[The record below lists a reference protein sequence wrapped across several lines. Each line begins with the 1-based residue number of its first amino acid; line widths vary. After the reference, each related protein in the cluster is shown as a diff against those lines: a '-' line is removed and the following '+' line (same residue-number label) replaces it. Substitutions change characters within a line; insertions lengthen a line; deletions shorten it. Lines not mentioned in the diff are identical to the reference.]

1 MEKNKDAEKDIINA
15 ARKVFYNKGFKEASM
30 RDIATEANVNL
41 AMVNYYFR
49 SKENLF
55 YIIFDEAF
63 GILYNKIAEIAKKE
77 SVDIIEKIK
86 TIINEYS
93 DFFNKQPHILIFI
106 LGEVFRNPEKIGIRI
121 RSKLQQSNAFSVLNK
136 QFETAIINGIIKPV
150 STLSVLINI
159 LSLIIFPLLAKP
171 LINEALNIDSNV
183 MDSILESRKQDV
195 ADIIINSIS
204 P

>member
-1 MEKNKDAEKDIINA
+1 MKKNKDAERDIINA
-15 ARKVFYNKGFKEASM
+15 ARKAFYNKGFKEASM

-63 GILYNKIAEIAKKE
+63 GILYNKIAEIAGKE
-77 SVDIIEKIK
+77 SIDIIEKIK
-86 TIINEYS
+86 TIINEYC
-93 DFFNKQPHILIFI
+93 DFFNKQPYILMFI
-106 LGEVFRNPEKIGIRI
+106 LGEVLRNPEKIGIRI
-121 RSKLQQSNAFSVLNK
+121 RTKLQQSNAFSILNK
-136 QFETAIINGIIKPV
+136 QFETAIAKGVIKPV
-150 STLSVLINI
+150 STLSVVINI

-171 LINEALNIDSNV
+171 LIKKALNIDSNV
-183 MDSILESRKQDV
+183 IDSILESRKQDV
-195 ADIIINSIS
+195 INIIINSIS